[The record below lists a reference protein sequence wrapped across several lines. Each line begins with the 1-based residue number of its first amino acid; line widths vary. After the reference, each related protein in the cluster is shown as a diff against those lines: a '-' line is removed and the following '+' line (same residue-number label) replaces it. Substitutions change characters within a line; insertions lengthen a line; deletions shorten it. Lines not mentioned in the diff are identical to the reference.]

1 MGTDGRDYKVTETS
15 PSGQPVRKDGGHK
28 GRRSASISAAVI
40 ALVILAGAV
49 GGYLFGRNLTY
60 AELASAKQS
69 IQDLRPENQRL
80 KNLILVQTSQ
90 LAELQNELGR
100 VRGALHAIMPSEN
113 TYNISPNQ
121 SVIVSGGHLTIG
133 LVGPPGNDSVNIN
146 INGKTQMMTTGDIVR
161 VAVDPSMICKVG
173 IQYFD
178 MFKVVAT
185 ASCSALK
192 PNE

>member
-1 MGTDGRDYKVTETS
+1 MS

-28 GRRSASISAAVI
+28 GRRSASRSAAVI
-40 ALVILAGAV
+40 AFVILAAAV
-49 GGYLFGRNLTY
+49 GGYLFGLNSTY
-60 AELASAKQS
+60 AELTSAKQS
-69 IQDLRPENQRL
+69 IQDLRPESQRL
-80 KNLILVQTSQ
+80 KNLILTQTSQ
-90 LAELQNELGR
+90 LAELQNELAR

-133 LVGPPGNDSVNIN
+133 LVGPPGNDSVTIN
-146 INGKTQMMTTGDIVR
+146 INGKTQTMTTGDIVS

-178 MFKVVAT
+178 MFKLVAT

>member
-1 MGTDGRDYKVTETS
+1 MT
-15 PSGQPVRKDGGHK
+15 
-28 GRRSASISAAVI
+28 AVI
-40 ALVILAGAV
+40 ALMMLAGAV
-49 GGYLFGRNLTY
+49 GGYLYGLNSTY
-60 AELASAKQS
+60 AELASARQS
-69 IQDLRPENQRL
+69 ILGLRPESQRL
-80 KNLILVQTSQ
+80 KNAILIQNSQ
-90 LAELQNELGR
+90 LTELQNELER
-100 VRGALHAIMPSEN
+100 VRAVLQAIMPSEN

-146 INGKTQMMTTGDIVR
+146 INGKPQMMTTGDIVR
-161 VAVDPSMICKVG
+161 VAVDPTMSCKVG

-185 ASCSALK
+185 ASCATLK